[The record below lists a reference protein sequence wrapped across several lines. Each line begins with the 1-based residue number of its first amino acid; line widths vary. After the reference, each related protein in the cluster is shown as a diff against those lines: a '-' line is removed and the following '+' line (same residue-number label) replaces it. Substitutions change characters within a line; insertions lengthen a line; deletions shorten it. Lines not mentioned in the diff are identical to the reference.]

1 MQKWT
6 NSQPMPW
13 LTVDAAR
20 ISPVDAV
27 ADGADPTELLDI
39 EMDEF
44 ARMLIRTMHDL
55 IARR

>member
-1 MQKWT
+1 
-6 NSQPMPW
+6 MPW